1 MVEKV
6 GKLAKLNDLYC
17 HFRPIQPEGDRKV
30 WRPRPSGGWQAAP
43 IREVRDIEEEYVCQ
57 DVYLESHELF
67 SQLQSVVNV
76 VKVGPKKDLFLSCV
90 TIGEGLT
97 RVWRDWLAERA
108 ENLRLI
114 KSPLEES
121 GNEYRKRLLWSSL
134 DEHIGLR
141 LRVIPREDV
150 RAPVLLQS
158 DEDPN
163 VGYTLKYEGELAL
176 LIQLFGLLMKLQN
189 WW

>member
-1 MVEKV
+1 M
-6 GKLAKLNDLYC
+6 
-17 HFRPIQPEGDRKV
+17 
-30 WRPRPSGGWQAAP
+30 
-43 IREVRDIEEEYVCQ
+43 CQ
-57 DVYLESHELF
+57 NVYLESHELF
-67 SQLQSVVNV
+67 SHLQSVVNV

-90 TIGEGLT
+90 TVGEGLT

-150 RAPVLLQS
+150 RAPILLQS

-163 VGYTLKYEGELAL
+163 VGYTLQYEGELTL
-176 LIQLFGLLMKLQN
+176 PIQLLGLLMKS
-189 WW
+189 

>member
-1 MVEKV
+1 
-6 GKLAKLNDLYC
+6 
-17 HFRPIQPEGDRKV
+17 
-30 WRPRPSGGWQAAP
+30 
-43 IREVRDIEEEYVCQ
+43 VCQ

-67 SQLQSVVNV
+67 SQLQSMVNV

-114 KSPLEES
+114 KSSQEES
-121 GNEYRKRLLWSSL
+121 ANEYRKRLLWSSL
-134 DEHIGLR
+134 DEHIRLR
-141 LRVIPREDV
+141 LRLIPREDV
-150 RAPVLLQS
+150 RAPILLKS

-163 VGYTLKYEGELAL
+163 VGYTLQYEGKLTL
-176 LIQLFGLLMKLQN
+176 PIQLLGLLMKS
-189 WW
+189 